1 MKAFLYWK
9 KFIESNNGKITAVVV
24 KNPKEADVVSVST
37 VGELTESQK
46 GKILKHIQSKRS
58 DFIFRSSC
66 KGKVNGERGT
76 YLNYGV
82 LMGEVFDLT

>member
-9 KFIESNNGKITAVVV
+9 KFIESNSGKITTAVV

-82 LMGEVFDLT
+82 LMGEVFDLS